1 MPHYLHSDLQLIV
14 RLLVAMALG
23 GALGYERESQG
34 KSAGIRTLMLMSMGC
49 ALFMVVAQLAV
60 DSMVRYGSTLR
71 FDPIRV
77 LEAVLAGIGFLT
89 GGVVFV
95 SKGEDVQ
102 GLTTAASIWTTCGI
116 GLLAGLSRY
125 FLAITVTV
133 LVLIILRALRVLEI
147 RLELKRKEEHKRP
160 RAA

>member
-1 MPHYLHSDLQLIV
+1 MPHYLHSDLQFIV
-14 RLLVAMALG
+14 RLLVAMVLG
-23 GALGYERESQG
+23 GALGWERESQG

-49 ALFMVVAQLAV
+49 ALFMIVAELAV
-60 DSMVRYGSTLR
+60 ASMVQYGASLR

-95 SKGEDVQ
+95 SRGDDVR

-116 GLLAGLSRY
+116 GLLAGLRRY
-125 FLAITVTV
+125 FLATAVTV
-133 LVLIILRALRVLEI
+133 LVLVILRVLQVVEV
-147 RLELKRKEEHKRP
+147 RLKLKQEKSQKRP